1 MDYKEIKSFEDACK
15 APHCNFNPSA
25 LPDVSTLPQE
35 FQSTVINNY
44 KRMVITKAINPEG
57 YQPNWHDHS
66 ELKYYPWMEVETERD
81 DKINSAGFGFSGD
94 ACVYGCS
101 GTVVGSRLCFSDED
115 RCMYFIENFKDILIE
130 TLLIR

>member
-1 MDYKEIKSFEDACK
+1 
-15 APHCNFNPSA
+15 
-25 LPDVSTLPQE
+25 
-35 FQSTVINNY
+35 
-44 KRMVITKAINPEG
+44 MVITKAINPEG

-81 DKINSAGFGFSGD
+81 DKINTAGFGFSRGGSD
-94 ACVYGCS
+94 YDDS
-101 GTVVGSRLCFSDED
+101 LTDVGSRLCFSDED